1 MAEPDTDSLLSE
13 LTKIALDNAF
23 DAMVVTSG
31 ELDPP
36 GPEILYVN
44 PAFTRVTGYTAAEA
58 IHQTPRMLQGP
69 KTDRSELDRLRRE
82 LAAGRSA
89 SGEIINYRKNGE
101 EFWLQWR
108 IRPVKDGE
116 GRVKYFVSS
125 QRDITERKKIE
136 RMKSEAIASVS
147 HEMRSPLTSIYGT
160 LDLLQQRG
168 QFSGVDNRLL
178 ENASLSCERLIRLVD
193 TLLDTERLS
202 EKPVDLEPI
211 ELVPVVEQA
220 IALHRLQGEELE
232 VGVRFE
238 PAVSGAWVFT
248 DRDRLI
254 QVLTNLLS
262 NAMKFSPRGETVRI
276 GLERAMDKLLLSV
289 RDHGPGIPEDF
300 RPRLFK
306 RFAQADTPP
315 SNRHRG
321 IGLGL
326 AISKDIVELLGGR
339 IDYQTE
345 IDVGT
350 TFFVE
355 LPEHFGIA

>member
-1 MAEPDTDSLLSE
+1 MAEPNADSLLSE
-13 LTKIALDNAF
+13 LTKVALDNAF
-23 DAMVVTSG
+23 DAMVVTNG

-69 KTDRSELDRLRRE
+69 KTDRGELARLKSE

-108 IRPVKDGE
+108 ICPVLDAE
-116 GRVKYFVSS
+116 GRVKYFVST

-147 HEMRSPLTSIYGT
+147 HEMRSPLTSIYGM
-160 LDLLQQRG
+160 LDILGHKGRT
-168 QFSGVDNRLL
+168 SVADRRLL
-178 ENASLSCERLIRLVD
+178 ENARLSCERLIRLVN
-193 TLLDTERLS
+193 TLLDA
-202 EKPVDLEPI
+202 EKLTGNAVDLEPF
-211 ELVPVVEQA
+211 EVAPLVEQA

-238 PAVSGAWVFT
+238 PAVHEAWVFT

-254 QVLTNLLS
+254 QVVTNLLS
-262 NAMKFSPRGETVRI
+262 NAIKFSPRGETVWI
-276 GLERAMDKLLLSV
+276 GLERAMDKLRLSV
-289 RDHGPGIPEDF
+289 RDRGPGIPEDF
-300 RPRLFK
+300 RPRLFE
-306 RFAQADTPP
+306 RFARASTSLSD
-315 SNRHRG
+315 RHRG

-326 AISKDIVELLGGR
+326 AISKDIVERLGGR
-339 IDYQTE
+339 IDYQTQLG
-345 IDVGT
+345 VGT

-355 LPEHFGIA
+355 LPEHLRHA